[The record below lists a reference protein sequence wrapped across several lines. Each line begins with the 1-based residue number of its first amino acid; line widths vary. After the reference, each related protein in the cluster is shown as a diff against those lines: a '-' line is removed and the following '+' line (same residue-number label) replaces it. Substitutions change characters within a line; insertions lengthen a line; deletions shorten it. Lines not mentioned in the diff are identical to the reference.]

1 MNTSF
6 SAMKKAIVI
15 SEPLSRRQIIIVVL
29 GVKTQRPKTFHAW
42 GVLFAPVSYGRSSVL
57 RSYSLWKLLAPCP

>member
-6 SAMKKAIVI
+6 SAMKKQAIVV

-29 GVKTQRPKTFHAW
+29 GVKT
-42 GVLFAPVSYGRSSVL
+42 
-57 RSYSLWKLLAPCP
+57 